1 MDKPMIIGELAKI
14 NYRIDLSET
23 EIKKDSPDRE
33 VIKANIEE
41 INNSNFK
48 ILGDLFG
55 TPTGIPLVFR

>member
-14 NYRIDLSET
+14 NYRIELSEA
-23 EIKKDSPDRE
+23 EIKKDNPDRE

-41 INNSNFK
+41 INRSNFM
-48 ILGDLFG
+48 ILNDLFG